1 MKLST
6 PRGTY
11 DVLPN
16 NQEKW
21 SYLISVCKDVVRD
34 FSYERIDTPVF
45 ESTDLFRRGVGEAT
59 DMVQKE
65 MYTFE
70 DHGGDSVTLRP
81 EGTASVCR
89 AYIQHGMHNTPQP
102 VRYYYIAPMFR
113 YERPQSGRL
122 RQHHQFG
129 CEAIGDGSAQIDS
142 EIIELG
148 WSYITRLGLKG
159 IKLRI
164 NSIGD
169 LNSRTRYTKDLKTF
183 LNGFENKLPKIDKER
198 LIRSPLRVLDSK
210 EPETIQ
216 IIKKAPRSINYLQD
230 EPLEHWN
237 ELTDLLDLKKSV
249 LKNFNYVIDHT
260 LVRGLDYYNRTVF
273 EFQSTASGNQG
284 TILGGGRYDPLIELL
299 GGPSTHGVGFGSG
312 IERMILELKKQ
323 SVEFQNGVKPD
334 LVIIHLGEASERSS
348 ILATELRNVHVSAIL
363 APKKSIK
370 SQLRYANNIEAKF
383 AIIIGNQELESSIAT
398 LKSLNTNL
406 KDRTVGLSA
415 LNIAT
420 SLKKVT
426 I

>member
-16 NQEKW
+16 NQEEW
-21 SYLISVCKDVVRD
+21 FYVTSVCKDVVHD

-45 ESTDLFRRGVGEAT
+45 ESTDLFRRGVGEST

-89 AYIQHGMHNTPQP
+89 AYIQHGMYNTPQP

-129 CEAIGDGSAQIDS
+129 CEAIGDGSPQIDS

-148 WSYITRLGLKG
+148 WSYITRLGLGG
-159 IKLRI
+159 ITLRI

-169 LNSRTRYTKDLKTF
+169 LTSRARYMKDLKTF
-183 LNGFENKLPKIDKER
+183 LNGFESKLPKIDKER
-198 LIRSPLRVLDSK
+198 LLRSPLRVLDSK

-216 IIKKAPRSINYLQD
+216 IIKKAPRSIDYLQD

-237 ELTDLLDLKKSV
+237 ELINLLELKKSA
-249 LKNFNYVIDHT
+249 LRNFDYIIDHT

-273 EFQSTASGNQG
+273 EFQSTTSGNQG

-299 GGPSTHGVGFGSG
+299 GGPPTCGVGFGSG

-323 SVEFQNGVKPD
+323 SVKFQNSIKPD
-334 LVIIHLGEASERSS
+334 LVIIHLGEASQRSS

-370 SQLRYANNIEAKF
+370 GQLRYANNIEAKF
-383 AIIIGNQELESSIAT
+383 AIIIGNQELESGVAT
-398 LKSLNTNL
+398 LKSLNTEL
-406 KDRTVGLSA
+406 KDRTVNLSA

-420 SLKKVT
+420 LLKKVT

>member
-237 ELTDLLDLKKSV
+237 ELINLLDLKKSV

-323 SVEFQNGVKPD
+323 SVEFQNSVKPD

-363 APKKSIK
+363 APKNSIK